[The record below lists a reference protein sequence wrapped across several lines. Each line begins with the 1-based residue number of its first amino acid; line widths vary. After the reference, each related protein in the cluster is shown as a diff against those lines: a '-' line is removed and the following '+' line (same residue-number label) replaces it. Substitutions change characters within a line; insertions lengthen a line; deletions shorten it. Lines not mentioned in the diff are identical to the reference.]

1 MPACACGYGLTNA
14 AFGRNQTLECGDLSP
29 LWISRHLFTTE
40 KESGDKSP
48 HSKMIASGQ
57 QTAE

>member
-1 MPACACGYGLTNA
+1 LPLTNA

-29 LWISRHLFTTE
+29 LWIPRHLFTTE

-57 QTAE
+57 EIAN